1 MDQQL
6 LDRYW
11 KGETSLEEEQEI
23 LKEMSGSSTP
33 DSLYFRLIAEARKQK
48 SSLKLED
55 IKSYNQSAATPQ
67 PRTMALPIYRWI
79 ASAAAVLLFCIAAL
93 GLWNYTHQQ
102 TKQPDIMADSFDDPQ
117 KAYEEVREALAYV
130 STKLNKSQSEA
141 LINIKKA
148 GTYAEM
154 FK

>member
-6 LDRYW
+6 LDKYW
-11 KGETSLEEEQEI
+11 NGETSLQEEQDI
-23 LKEMSGSSTP
+23 LNEMAKSPGP
-33 DSLYFRLIAEARKQK
+33 DALYFRMIAETRKLK
-48 SSLKLED
+48 SSLKIED
-55 IKSYNQSAATPQ
+55 IKSYNIQTAAPQ
-67 PRTMALPIYRWI
+67 PRMMVLPVYRWI
-79 ASAAAVLLFCIAAL
+79 ASAAAVLLFAIAAL

-102 TKQPDIMADSFDDPQ
+102 TKPDIMADSFDDPQ
-117 KAYEEVREALAYV
+117 KAYEEVRDALAFV
-130 STKLNKSQSEA
+130 SSKLNKSQSEA